1 MPGKIA
7 DPTVAHQVE
16 LVIHRLNSLSTLP
29 CVATRFLS
37 HLSQARLSDLAETI
51 ESDPALTAA
60 ILSLAHRLARHSF
73 GEGGQG
79 LSCPDESFSVRRA
92 IDKLPAHAV
101 RQALLSVKIYPAF
114 GRDERRVLFRKQLV
128 EHCLAV
134 ACCAE
139 DIAAILSPQMDS
151 QLAYSA
157 GLLHDI
163 GKLAL
168 DETMPRSFAGIVE
181 QAKSQQTCSRTLE
194 QKHLGLDHTILG
206 KRLAAKWRL
215 PNQIVLAIW
224 LHHSDV
230 NLLSQNMPE
239 AKIAQVVQ
247 LADLIARQCGIGQ
260 SGSFDLPKGE
270 VSPQADKIAQSL
282 AINPDQ
288 LEQIRRSLPDKVAQ
302 KSEVLGLDSPVTA
315 DDYCNAVHAAAA
327 QLAQK
332 QSELALENRHLQTAL
347 SHFDFTKEF
356 LLSIDSNDEPIDI
369 AENFAVRWQ
378 KFYQTGLVCLYLVA
392 PGNSQSSVSA
402 VEPFLKAVVVESPSQ
417 TKVVLLNAPADAA
430 LRSSDSLRSTGTP
443 AIPQAIANSFAIL
456 NAQEHIGWLF
466 EQLDVEFDLSHT
478 KLLPLLTTDYAIGA
492 IVFELHCPVETEQ
505 FEEKFKTIAS
515 IAGAVLDMAFASAGQ
530 QRFAEQFAQSL
541 ATPMAKPVADLSD
554 VALAKSDALDALAE
568 MAAGAAH
575 ELNNPLSVISGRAQ
589 MLAAG
594 ETDPQKKQILGQIQK
609 NAGEISAIIDDL
621 FVFASPPQP
630 RPTWTAHRQILD
642 EAIQL
647 ASQKTGVEHIDARIE
662 VIGDI
667 KNIFADSAQVA
678 SAIAN
683 VICNSI
689 ESYADSFGPVKITAS
704 ADHSSG
710 FVKLT
715 IADFGCGMDEQ
726 TLQKATYPFFSNLPA
741 GRKRGM
747 GLAHAARLIQ
757 LNGGNLSITSTPGT
771 GTTVTI
777 LLPCK

>member
-16 LVIHRLNSLSTLP
+16 LVIHRLSSLSTLP
-29 CVATRFLS
+29 CVAVRFLS
-37 HLSQARLSDLAETI
+37 HLSQSRLSDLAETI
-51 ESDPALTAA
+51 ESDPALAAA
-60 ILSLAHRLARHSF
+60 ILSLVNK
-73 GEGGQG
+73 EG

-128 EHCLAV
+128 EHSLAV

-139 DIAAILSPQMDS
+139 DIAAVLSPQMDS

-181 QAKSQQTCSRTLE
+181 QAQSQQACSRTLE

-215 PNQIVLAIW
+215 PSQIVLAIW

-230 NLLSQNMPE
+230 NLISQSMPE

-260 SGSFDLPKGE
+260 SGSFDMPD
-270 VSPQADKIAQSL
+270 SADKIAQLL
-282 AINPDQ
+282 AINPEQ
-288 LEQIRRSLPDKVAQ
+288 LEQIRRGLEEKVAQ
-302 KSEVLGLDSPVTA
+302 KSDSLGLDSPVTA
-315 DDYCNAVHAAAA
+315 DDYCSAVHAAAA

-332 QSELALENRHLQTAL
+332 QSELALENRRLQTAL

-356 LLSIDSNDEPIDI
+356 LQSLNSNDEPIDI

-378 KFYQTGLVCLYLVA
+378 KFYQTGLVCLYLAA
-392 PGNSQSSVSA
+392 PTDSQY
-402 VEPFLKAVVVESPSQ
+402 LKAVVVESPSQ
-417 TKVVLLNAPADAA
+417 TKAVILKAPADA
-430 LRSSDSLRSTGTP
+430 P
-443 AIPQAIANSFAIL
+443 AIPPCLLSQTAKGVTNSFTIL
-456 NAQEHIGWLF
+456 NAQDYADWLF
-466 EQLDVEFDLSHT
+466 EQLDVKFDLGHT
-478 KLLPLLTTDYAIGA
+478 KLLPLLSGNKAIGA
-492 IVFELHCPVETEQ
+492 IVFELHYPAETEQ
-505 FEEKFKTIAS
+505 LDEKFKTIAS
-515 IAGAVLDMAFASAGQ
+515 IAGAVLDLALASAGW

-541 ATPMAKPVADLSD
+541 TAPADIQPPPRPLEGSI
-554 VALAKSDALDALAE
+554 AGAADALAE
-568 MAAGAAH
+568 MAGGAAH

-589 MLAAG
+589 MLAQG
-594 ETDPQKKQILGQIQK
+594 ETDPGKEQILRQIQK
-609 NAGEISAIIDDL
+609 NAGQISAIIDDL
-621 FVFASPPQP
+621 FVFASPPTP

-683 VICNSI
+683 VICNSVD
-689 ESYADSFGPVKITAS
+689 SYADSAGLVKITAS
-704 ADHSSG
+704 ADPSG
-710 FVKLT
+710 SFVKLT
-715 IADFGCGMDEQ
+715 ITDLGCGMDSQ
-726 TLQKATYPFFSNLPA
+726 TLQKATYPFFSNQPA

-757 LNGGNLSITSTPGT
+757 LNGGSLSITSTPGS

>member
-1 MPGKIA
+1 MQSRMV

-16 LVIHRLNSLSTLP
+16 LVIHRLSSLSTLP
-29 CVATRFLS
+29 CVATRFLLF
-37 HLSQARLSDLAETI
+37 LSQSRLLDLAEII
-51 ESDPALTAA
+51 ESAPALTAA
-60 ILSLAHRLARHSF
+60 ILSLIHK
-73 GEGGQG
+73 EG
-79 LSCPDESFSVRRA
+79 LSYPNESFSVRRA
-92 IDKLPAHAV
+92 IDRLPAHAV

-114 GRDERRVLFRKQLV
+114 SRDERRVSFRKQLI

-139 DIAAILSPQMDS
+139 DIAAIISPQVDS

-181 QAKSQQTCSRTLE
+181 QAQSQQTCTRILE

-215 PNQIVLAIW
+215 PDQIMLAVW

-230 NLLSQNMPE
+230 NLISQNMPE
-239 AKIAQVVQ
+239 AKIAQIVQ
-247 LADLIARQCGIGQ
+247 LADLIARQVGSGH
-260 SGSFDLPKGE
+260 SGSFDTPDS
-270 VSPQADKIAQSL
+270 VDKIAQSL
-282 AINPDQ
+282 AIDPDQ
-288 LEQIRRSLPDKVAQ
+288 LEQIRSNLPDKVAQ
-302 KSEVLGLDSPVTA
+302 KAEVLGLDSSVTA
-315 DDYCNAVHAAAA
+315 DEYCNAVHAAAA

-332 QSELALENRHLQTAL
+332 QSELALENRLLQTAL
-347 SHFDFTKEF
+347 SHFDFIKEF
-356 LLSIDSNDEPIDI
+356 LQSLNSNDEPIDI
-369 AENFAVRWQ
+369 AENLAVRWQ
-378 KFYQTGLVCLYLVA
+378 KFYQTGLVCLYLAA
-392 PGNSQSSVSA
+392 PADSHY
-402 VEPFLKAVVVESPSQ
+402 LKAVVVDSPSQ
-417 TKVVLLNAPADAA
+417 TKAVLLKAPVE
-430 LRSSDSLRSTGTP
+430 TP
-443 AIPQAIANSFAIL
+443 PVPQAIANSFAIL
-456 NAQEHIGWLF
+456 NAQDYVGWLF

-478 KLLPLLTTDYAIGA
+478 KLLPLLSGNKAVGA
-492 IVFELHCPVETEQ
+492 IVFEFHYPMETEQ
-505 FEEKFKTIAS
+505 FDEKFKTIAS
-515 IAGAVLDMAFASAGQ
+515 IAGAVLGLAFASANQ
-530 QRFAEQFAQSL
+530 QRLAEQFVQSL
-541 ATPMAKPVADLSD
+541 ASPAAKPVADLSD
-554 VALAKSDALDALAE
+554 VASAKADALNALAE

-594 ETDPQKKQILGQIQK
+594 ETDPEKKQILEQIQK
-609 NAGEISAIIDDL
+609 NAGEITAIIDDL
-621 FVFASPPQP
+621 FVFASPPSP
-630 RPTWTAHRQILD
+630 RPAWVSLRQILD

-662 VIGDI
+662 VIGDV

-683 VICNSI
+683 VISNSV
-689 ESYADSFGPVKITAS
+689 ESYADSFGPVKITTS
-704 ADHSSG
+704 VDQSGG

-715 IADFGCGMDEQ
+715 IADFGCGMDGE

-757 LNGGNLSITSTPGT
+757 LNGGRLNITSNPGS

-777 LLPCK
+777 LLPAH

>member
-1 MPGKIA
+1 MPDKVA

-16 LVIHRLNSLSTLP
+16 LVIHRLSSLSTLP
-29 CVATRFLS
+29 CVAARFLS

-51 ESDPALTAA
+51 ESDPALAAA
-60 ILSLAHRLARHSF
+60 ILSLMHKD
-73 GEGGQG
+73 G
-79 LSCPDESFSVRRA
+79 LSCPGEGFSVRRA

-114 GRDERRVLFRKQLV
+114 GRDERRILFRKQLV
-128 EHCLAV
+128 LHSLAV

-139 DIAAILSPQMDS
+139 DIAVILSPQMDS

-181 QAKSQQTCSRTLE
+181 QAQSQQVCSRTLE

-215 PNQIVLAIW
+215 PDQIALAIW
-224 LHHSDV
+224 LHHSDA
-230 NLLSQNMPE
+230 NLISQNMPE
-239 AKIAQVVQ
+239 AKIAQAVQ
-247 LADLIARQCGIGQ
+247 LADLVARQCGIGQ
-260 SGSFDLPKGE
+260 SGSFD
-270 VSPQADKIAQSL
+270 SPDSADKIAQLL
-282 AINPDQ
+282 AITPEQ
-288 LEQIRRSLPDKVAQ
+288 LGQIRSTLADKVAQ
-302 KSEVLGLDSPVTA
+302 KVDGLGLDSPVTA
-315 DDYCNAVHAAAA
+315 DEYCNATHAVAA

-332 QSELALENRHLQTAL
+332 QSEWTLENRNLQTA
-347 SHFDFTKEF
+347 SSYFDFIKEF
-356 LLSIDSNDEPIDI
+356 LQSLNSSDEPIDV

-378 KFYQTGLVCLYLVA
+378 KLYQTGSVCLYLV
-392 PGNSQSSVSA
+392 PPDNPQ
-402 VEPFLKAVVVESPSQ
+402 FLKAVVVQSPSQ
-417 TKVVLLNAPADAA
+417 TKIVLLKATAET
-430 LRSSDSLRSTGTP
+430 S
-443 AIPQAIANSFAIL
+443 AIPQVITNSFAIL
-456 NAQEHIGWLF
+456 NAQDHIGWLF
-466 EQLDVEFDLSHT
+466 EQLDVEFDLGHT
-478 KLLPLLTTDYAIGA
+478 KLLPLLAGNKAIGA
-492 IVFELHCPVETEQ
+492 IVFEFHHPVLSWVEGPVETEQ

-515 IAGAVLDMAFASAGQ
+515 IAGTVLDLAFASANQ

-541 ATPMAKPVADLSD
+541 AGPPADIQPPPRLTAQAVAGGTD
-554 VALAKSDALDALAE
+554 VLDALAE

-594 ETDPQKKQILGQIQK
+594 ETDPQKKQVLGQIQK

-621 FVFASPPQP
+621 FVFASPPPP

-683 VICNSI
+683 VISNSI

-704 ADHSSG
+704 ADPSG
-710 FVKLT
+710 GFMKLT
-715 IADFGCGMDEQ
+715 ITDFGCGMDEQ
-726 TLQKATYPFFSNLPA
+726 TLQKAMYPFFSNLPA

-757 LNGGNLSITSTPGT
+757 LNGGSLSITSSPGS
-771 GTTVTI
+771 GTTVSI

>member
-1 MPGKIA
+1 
-7 DPTVAHQVE
+7 
-16 LVIHRLNSLSTLP
+16 
-29 CVATRFLS
+29 
-37 HLSQARLSDLAETI
+37 LAEII

-60 ILSLAHRLARHSF
+60 ILSLIHK
-73 GEGGQG
+73 EG
-79 LSCPDESFSVRRA
+79 LSCPGEGFSVRRA

-101 RQALLSVKIYPAF
+101 RQALLSVKVYPAF
-114 GRDERRVLFRKQLV
+114 SRDERRVSFRKQLI

-139 DIAAILSPQMDS
+139 DIAAILSPQVDS

-181 QAKSQQTCSRTLE
+181 QAQSQQACSIILE

-206 KRLAAKWRL
+206 KRLAVKWRL
-215 PNQIVLAIW
+215 PDQIMLAIW

-239 AKIAQVVQ
+239 AKIAQIVQ
-247 LADLIARQCGIGQ
+247 LADLIARQAGSGH
-260 SGSFDLPKGE
+260 SGSFDIPDS
-270 VSPQADKIAQSL
+270 VDKIAQSL
-282 AINPDQ
+282 AIAPDQ
-288 LEQIRRSLPDKVAQ
+288 LEQIRSNLPDKVAQ
-302 KSEVLGLDSPVTA
+302 KSEPLGLDSPVTA
-315 DDYCNAVHAAAA
+315 DQYCNALHTAAA

-332 QSELALENRHLQTAL
+332 QSELALENRNLQTAL
-347 SHFDFTKEF
+347 SHLDFIKEF
-356 LLSIDSNDEPIDI
+356 LQSLNSNDEPIDV

-378 KFYQTGLVCLYLVA
+378 KFYQTGLVCLYLV
-392 PGNSQSSVSA
+392 PSDNPQY
-402 VEPFLKAVVVESPSQ
+402 LKAVVVDSPSQ
-417 TKVVLLNAPADAA
+417 TKVVLLKAPIE
-430 LRSSDSLRSTGTP
+430 TP
-443 AIPQAIANSFAIL
+443 AIPPCLLSQTAKGANSFAIL
-456 NAQEHIGWLF
+456 NARDYAGWLF
-466 EQLDVEFDLSHT
+466 EQLEVEFDLSHT
-478 KLLPLLTTDYAIGA
+478 KLLPLLASNKAIGA
-492 IVFELHCPVETEQ
+492 IVFEFHHPVETEQ

-515 IAGAVLDMAFASAGQ
+515 IAGAVLDLALASANQ

-541 ATPMAKPVADLSD
+541 ATPAAKPVADLSD
-554 VALAKSDALDALAE
+554 VASAKADALDALAE

-609 NAGEISAIIDDL
+609 NAGQITAIIDDL
-621 FVFASPPQP
+621 FVFASPPSP
-630 RPTWTAHRQILD
+630 RPAWASLKQILD

-647 ASQKTGVEHIDARIE
+647 ASRKTGVEYIDARIE
-662 VIGDI
+662 VIGDV
-667 KNIFADSAQVA
+667 KNIFVDSEQVA

-683 VICNSI
+683 VISNSV

-704 ADHSSG
+704 ADPTGG

-715 IADFGCGMDEQ
+715 IADFGCGMDGE
-726 TLQKATYPFFSNLPA
+726 TLQKAMYPFFSNLPA

-757 LNGGNLSITSTPGT
+757 LNGGSLSITSTPGT

>member
-1 MPGKIA
+1 MPEKIT

-16 LVIHRLNSLSTLP
+16 LVIHRLSSLSTLP

-37 HLSQARLSDLAETI
+37 HLSQARLSDLAEI
-51 ESDPALTAA
+51 VESDPALAA
-60 ILSLAHRLARHSF
+60 AVLSLMHR
-73 GEGGQG
+73 QG
-79 LSCPDESFSVRRA
+79 LSCPGESFSIRRA

-114 GRDERRVLFRKQLV
+114 SRDERRVLFRKQLV
-128 EHCLAV
+128 VHCLAV
-134 ACCAE
+134 ACFAE

-181 QAKSQQTCSRTLE
+181 QAKSQQACSRTLE

-215 PNQIVLAIW
+215 PNQIMLAIW
-224 LHHSDV
+224 LHHGDV
-230 NLLSQNMPE
+230 NRIHDMPE

-260 SGSFDLPKGE
+260 SGSFDTPDS
-270 VSPQADKIAQSL
+270 VDKIAQSL
-282 AINPDQ
+282 AISPEK
-288 LEQIRRSLPDKVAQ
+288 LEQIRSTLPDKVAQ
-302 KSEVLGLDSPVTA
+302 KAELLGLDSPVTA
-315 DDYCNAVHAAAA
+315 DDYCSAVHAVAA

-332 QSELALENRHLQTAL
+332 QSELALENRCLQTAL
-347 SHFDFTKEF
+347 SHFDFIKEF
-356 LLSIDSNDEPIDI
+356 LLSIDSNDESIDI

-378 KFYQTGLVCLYLVA
+378 KFYQTGLVCLYLA
-392 PGNSQSSVSA
+392 TDDSQY
-402 VEPFLKAVVVESPSQ
+402 LKAVVVESPSQ
-417 TKVVLLNAPADAA
+417 TKIVLLKAP
-430 LRSSDSLRSTGTP
+430 TETP
-443 AIPQAIANSFAIL
+443 AIPQEIANSFAIL
-456 NAQEHIGWLF
+456 NAQDNIDWLF
-466 EQLDVEFDLSHT
+466 EQLGVKFDLDHT
-478 KLLPLLTTDYAIGA
+478 KLLPSLAGGKALGA
-492 IVFELHCPVETEQ
+492 IVFEFHHPVETEQ
-505 FEEKFKTIAS
+505 FEENFKTIS
-515 IAGAVLDMAFASAGQ
+515 SVAGAILDLAIASAGQ
-530 QRFAEQFAQSL
+530 RRLAEQFAQSL
-541 ATPMAKPVADLSD
+541 AEVQPSPRL
-554 VALAKSDALDALAE
+554 LAQPGAGAADALDALAE

-594 ETDPQKKQILGQIQK
+594 ETDAQKKQILGQIQK

-621 FVFASPPQP
+621 FVFASPPPP
-630 RPTWTAHRQILD
+630 RPSWTSHRQILD

-647 ASQKTGVEHIDARIE
+647 ASRKTGVERIDARIE

-678 SAIAN
+678 SAVAN
-683 VICNSI
+683 VISNSV
-689 ESYADSFGPVKITAS
+689 ESYADSFGQVRITAS
-704 ADHSSG
+704 ADPSG
-710 FVKLT
+710 GFLKLV
-715 IADFGCGMDEQ
+715 ISDLGCGMDSQ
-726 TLQKATYPFFSNLPA
+726 TLQKATYPFFSNQPA

-757 LNGGNLSITSTPGT
+757 LNGGKLSVTSQQGK

>member
-16 LVIHRLNSLSTLP
+16 LVIHRLSSLSTLP

-51 ESDPALTAA
+51 ESDPALTAR
-60 ILSLAHRLARHSF
+60 ILSLMHQ
-73 GEGGQG
+73 QG
-79 LSCPDESFSVRRA
+79 LSCPDESSSVRRA

-101 RQALLSVKIYPAF
+101 RQALLSVRVYPAF
-114 GRDERRVLFRKQLV
+114 GRDEHRVLFRKQLV
-128 EHCLAV
+128 VHSLAV

-139 DIAAILSPQMDS
+139 DIAGIISPQMDS

-181 QAKSQQTCSRTLE
+181 QAKSQQACSRTLE

-230 NLLSQNMPE
+230 HLISQSMPE

-260 SGSFDLPKGE
+260 SGSFDA
-270 VSPQADKIAQSL
+270 SDSADKIAQSL
-282 AINPDQ
+282 AINPEQ
-288 LEQIRRSLPDKVAQ
+288 LEQIRQGLEDKVAQ

-356 LLSIDSNDEPIDI
+356 LLSIDSNDEPIDV

-378 KFYQTGLVCLYLVA
+378 KFYQTGLVCLYLAA
-392 PGNSQSSVSA
+392 PADS
-402 VEPFLKAVVVESPSQ
+402 PFLKAVVVESPSQ
-417 TKVVLLNAPADAA
+417 TKVVLLNAPAE
-430 LRSSDSLRSTGTP
+430 TP
-443 AIPQAIANSFAIL
+443 AIPQAITNSFTIL
-456 NAQEHIGWLF
+456 NAQDYAGWLF

-478 KLLPLLTTDYAIGA
+478 KLLPLLSGNKAIGA
-492 IVFELHCPVETEQ
+492 IVFELHYPVLSKVEGPAETEQ
-505 FEEKFKTIAS
+505 FEEKFRTSAS
-515 IAGAVLDMAFASAGQ
+515 IAGAVLDLAFASAGQ

-541 ATPMAKPVADLSD
+541 AGPPADIQPQMAKPQAVA
-554 VALAKSDALDALAE
+554 DALDALAE
-568 MAAGAAH
+568 MAGGAAH

-589 MLAAG
+589 ILAQG
-594 ETDPQKKQILGQIQK
+594 ETDPGKKQILRQIK
-609 NAGEISAIIDDL
+609 ENADEISAIIDDL

-667 KNIFADSAQVA
+667 KNIFADSAQVV

-683 VICNSI
+683 VISNSLQ
-689 ESYADSFGPVKITAS
+689 SYPDKTGPVKITAS
-704 ADHSSG
+704 ADKSG
-710 FVKLT
+710 NFVKLT
-715 IADFGCGMDEQ
+715 IADLGCGMDSQ
-726 TLQKATYPFFSNLPA
+726 TLQKATYPFFSNQPA

-757 LNGGNLSITSTPGT
+757 LNDGSLNITSQPGS

>member
-16 LVIHRLNSLSTLP
+16 LVIHRLSSLSTLP
-29 CVATRFLS
+29 CVATRFLLC
-37 HLSQARLSDLAETI
+37 LSQNRLSDLAETV
-51 ESDPALTAA
+51 ESDPALAAA
-60 ILSLAHRLARHSF
+60 ILSLMNK
-73 GEGGQG
+73 EG
-79 LSCPDESFSVRRA
+79 DEGFSVRRA

-101 RQALLSVKIYPAF
+101 RQALLSVKVYPAF
-114 GRDERRVLFRKQLV
+114 SRDERSVSFRKQLV
-128 EHCLAV
+128 LHSLAV

-139 DIAAILSPQMDS
+139 DIAAILLPQMDS

-181 QAKSQQTCSRTLE
+181 QAQAQQASSRTLE

-206 KRLAAKWRL
+206 RRLAAKWRL
-215 PNQIVLAIW
+215 PNQILLAIW
-224 LHHSDV
+224 LHHSDI
-230 NLLSQNMPE
+230 NLISKNPQGDGLRHMPE

-247 LADLIARQCGIGQ
+247 LADLVARQAGIGQ
-260 SGSFDLPKGE
+260 SGSFDVPDS
-270 VSPQADKIAQSL
+270 VDKIAQSL
-282 AINPDQ
+282 SVTPDQ
-288 LEQIRRSLPDKVAQ
+288 LEQIRGSLAEKVAQ
-302 KSEVLGLDSPVTA
+302 KAERSGLDSPVTA
-315 DDYCNAVHAAAA
+315 DEYCNALHAVAA

-332 QSELALENRHLQTAL
+332 QSELALENSLLQTAL
-347 SHFDFTKEF
+347 SHFEFTKEF
-356 LLSIDSNDEPIDI
+356 LLSLDSNDEPIDV
-369 AENFAVRWQ
+369 AENFTVRWQ
-378 KFYQTGLVCLYLVA
+378 KFYQTGSVCLYLV
-392 PGNSQSSVSA
+392 PPDSA
-402 VEPFLKAVVVESPSQ
+402 QFLKAVVVDSPSQ
-417 TKVVLLNAPADAA
+417 TKVVLLKAPAE
-430 LRSSDSLRSTGTP
+430 TP
-443 AIPQAIANSFAIL
+443 AIPQTITNNFAIL
-456 NAQEHIGWLF
+456 NAQDHTGWLF
-466 EQLDVEFDLSHT
+466 EQLTVEFDLGHT
-478 KLLPLLTTDYAIGA
+478 KLLPLLSGSKAIGA
-492 IVFELHCPVETEQ
+492 IAFEFHHPVETDR

-515 IAGAVLDMAFASAGQ
+515 IAGTVLDLFFVSAGR
-530 QRFAEQFAQSL
+530 QRLAEQFAQSFAGPPADTQPPPRL
-541 ATPMAKPVADLSD
+541 IPQEVAGG
-554 VALAKSDALDALAE
+554 AGILDALAE

-575 ELNNPLSVISGRAQ
+575 ELNNPLSVVSGRAQ

-594 ETDPQKKQILGQIQK
+594 ETDPQKKQILKQIQK
-609 NAGEISAIIDDL
+609 NAGQITEIIDDL
-621 FVFASPPQP
+621 FVFASPPAP
-630 RPTWTAHRQILD
+630 RPTWVSHRQIID

-662 VIGDI
+662 VVGDI
-667 KNIFADSAQVA
+667 KNVFADSAQVA

-704 ADHSSG
+704 ADSSGG

-715 IADFGCGMDEQ
+715 IADFGCGMEGE

-747 GLAHAARLIQ
+747 GLAHAARIIQ

-771 GTTVTI
+771 GTTVSI

>member
-1 MPGKIA
+1 MPEKIA

-29 CVATRFLS
+29 CVATRLLS
-37 HLSQARLSDLAETI
+37 HLSQAHLSALAETI
-51 ESDPALTAA
+51 ESDPAFAA
-60 ILSLAHRLARHSF
+60 KIFSLMHQ
-73 GEGGQG
+73 QG
-79 LSCPDESFSVRRA
+79 LSCPDESTSVRRA

-101 RQALLSVKIYPAF
+101 RQAVLSVKVYPAF

-128 EHCLAV
+128 AHCLAV

-139 DIAAILSPQMDS
+139 DIAEIISPQMDS

-168 DETMPRSFAGIVE
+168 DETIPRSFAGIVE
-181 QAKSQQTCSRTLE
+181 QAKSQQSCTQTLE

-206 KRLAAKWRL
+206 KRLATKWHL
-215 PNQIVLAIW
+215 PNQIILAIW
-224 LHHSDV
+224 LHHSDIH
-230 NLLSQNMPE
+230 LISQSMPQ

-260 SGSFDLPKGE
+260 SGSFDAPD
-270 VSPQADKIAQSL
+270 SADKIAQSL
-282 AINPDQ
+282 AISPEQ
-288 LEQIRRSLPDKVAQ
+288 LEQIRRNLAEKVAQ
-302 KSEVLGLDSPVTA
+302 KSEVLGLDSPITA
-315 DDYCNAVHAAAA
+315 DDYCNAVHAVAA

-332 QSELALENRHLQTAL
+332 QTELALENRRLQTVL

-378 KFYQTGLVCLYLVA
+378 KFYQTGLVCLYLAA
-392 PGNSQSSVSA
+392 PADSQ
-402 VEPFLKAVVVESPSQ
+402 FLKAVVIESPSQ
-417 TKVVLLNAPADAA
+417 TKTVILNAPAE
-430 LRSSDSLRSTGTP
+430 TP
-443 AIPQAIANSFAIL
+443 AIPQVITNSFAIL
-456 NAQEHIGWLF
+456 NAQDYADWLF
-466 EQLDVEFDLSHT
+466 EQLDVEFDLGHT
-478 KLLPLLTTDYAIGA
+478 KLVPLLSGNKAIGA
-492 IVFELHCPVETEQ
+492 IIFELHYPAETEQ
-505 FEEKFKTIAS
+505 FEEKFRTSAS
-515 IAGAVLDMAFASAGQ
+515 IAGAVLDLAFACANQ

-541 ATPMAKPVADLSD
+541 TRPADIQPQMAA
-554 VALAKSDALDALAE
+554 DALGALAE

-589 MLAAG
+589 ILTQG
-594 ETDPQKKQILGQIQK
+594 ETDPQKKQILKQIQE
-609 NAGEISAIIDDL
+609 NAKEISAIIDDL
-621 FVFASPPQP
+621 FVFASPSQS
-630 RPTWTAHRQILD
+630 RPTSTDHRQILD

-647 ASQKTGVEHIDARIE
+647 TSQKTNVEHIDVRIE
-662 VIGDI
+662 VAGDI
-667 KNIFADSAQVA
+667 KNVFVDSAQIV

-683 VICNSI
+683 VISNSL
-689 ESYADSFGPVKITAS
+689 ESYTDKIGPVKITAS
-704 ADHSSG
+704 AGESG
-710 FVKLT
+710 NFVKLT
-715 IADFGCGMDEQ
+715 IADFGCGMDSE
-726 TLQKATYPFFSNLPA
+726 TLQKATYPFFSNQPA

-757 LNGGNLSITSTPGT
+757 LNGGSLNITSQPGS

>member
-1 MPGKIA
+1 MPGKIT

-16 LVIHRLNSLSTLP
+16 LIIHRLDSLSTLP
-29 CVATRFLS
+29 CVATRVLLS
-37 HLSQARLSDLAETI
+37 LSQARLSDLAETI
-51 ESDPALTAA
+51 ESDPALTAK
-60 ILSLAHRLARHSF
+60 ILSLLSGKALAKTDMHR
-73 GEGGQG
+73 QG
-79 LSCPDESFSVRRA
+79 VSCPDESVSVRRA

-101 RQALLSVKIYPAF
+101 REAVLSVKVYSA
-114 GRDERRVLFRKQLV
+114 ERRVSFRKQLI

-139 DIAAILSPQMDS
+139 DIAGIVSPQMDS

-181 QAKSQQTCSRTLE
+181 QAKSQQVSSRTLE
-194 QKHLGLDHTILG
+194 QKHLGIDHTILG
-206 KRLAAKWRL
+206 KRLATKWHL

-230 NLLSQNMPE
+230 NLISQSMPE

-260 SGSFDLPKGE
+260 SGSFDAPD
-270 VSPQADKIAQSL
+270 SADKIAQSL
-282 AINPDQ
+282 AINPEQ

-302 KSEVLGLDSPVTA
+302 KSDSLGLDSPVTA
-315 DDYCNAVHAAAA
+315 DDYCNAVHDAAA

-332 QSELALENRHLQTAL
+332 QSELALENRLLQTAL

-356 LLSIDSNDEPIDI
+356 LLSIDSNAEPIDV

-392 PGNSQSSVSA
+392 PTDS
-402 VEPFLKAVVVESPSQ
+402 PFLKAVVVESPSQ
-417 TKVVLLNAPADAA
+417 TKVVILNAPADLSGVAPA
-430 LRSSDSLRSTGTP
+430 KTETP
-443 AIPQAIANSFAIL
+443 AIPQAITNSFAIL
-456 NAQEHIGWLF
+456 NAQDYAGWLF

-478 KLLPLLTTDYAIGA
+478 KLLPLLSGGRAIGA
-492 IVFELHCPVETEQ
+492 IVFELHYPAETEQ

-515 IAGAVLDMAFASAGQ
+515 IAGTVLDLFFASASQ
-530 QRFAEQFAQSL
+530 RRFAEQFAQSL
-541 ATPMAKPVADLSD
+541 TKQPADIQPPPRL
-554 VALAKSDALDALAE
+554 LAQSSAGAADALGALAE

-575 ELNNPLSVISGRAQ
+575 ELNNPLAVISGRAQ
-589 MLAAG
+589 ILAQG
-594 ETDPQKKQILGQIQK
+594 ETDLQKKQILKQIQE
-609 NAGEISAIIDDL
+609 NAKEISAIIDDL
-621 FVFASPPQP
+621 FVFASPSQS
-630 RPTWTAHRQILD
+630 RPTSTDHRQILD

-683 VICNSI
+683 VVCNSV
-689 ESYADSFGPVKITAS
+689 ESYADSTGPVKITAS
-704 ADHSSG
+704 ADKAG
-710 FVKLT
+710 NFVKLT
-715 IADFGCGMDEQ
+715 IADLGCGMDAE
-726 TLQKATYPFFSNLPA
+726 TLQKATYPFFSNQPG

-757 LNGGNLSITSTPGT
+757 LNAGSLSITSTPGS

-777 LLPCK
+777 LLPCKPVSP

>member
-1 MPGKIA
+1 MPDKIA

-16 LVIHRLNSLSTLP
+16 LVIHRLSSLSTLP
-29 CVATRFLS
+29 CVATRFLLS
-37 HLSQARLSDLAETI
+37 LSQARLSDLAETI
-51 ESDPALTAA
+51 ESDPALAA
-60 ILSLAHRLARHSF
+60 KILSLIHK
-73 GEGGQG
+73 EG
-79 LSCPDESFSVRRA
+79 LNCPDESFSVRRA

-101 RQALLSVKIYPAF
+101 RQALLSVRIYPAF
-114 GRDERRVLFRKQLV
+114 SKDERRVLFRKQLII
-128 EHCLAV
+128 HSLAV

-139 DIAAILSPQMDS
+139 DIAVIISPQMDS

-181 QAKSQQTCSRTLE
+181 QAQSQQTCSRTLE

-215 PNQIVLAIW
+215 PDQIVLAIW

-230 NLLSQNMPE
+230 NLISQDMPE

-247 LADLIARQCGIGQ
+247 LADLVARQCGIGQ
-260 SGSFDLPKGE
+260 SGSFDTPD
-270 VSPQADKIAQSL
+270 SADKIAQLL
-282 AINPDQ
+282 AITSDQ
-288 LEQIRRSLPDKVAQ
+288 LGQIRSTLADKVAQ
-302 KSEVLGLDSPVTA
+302 KVEALGLDSPVTA
-315 DDYCNAVHAAAA
+315 DEYCNAVHAVAA
-327 QLAQK
+327 QLAYK
-332 QSELALENRHLQTAL
+332 QSELALENRFLQTAL
-347 SHFDFTKEF
+347 SHFDFIKEF
-356 LLSIDSNDEPIDI
+356 LQSLNSNDEPIDV

-378 KFYQTGLVCLYLVA
+378 KFYQTGLVCLYLTPA
-392 PGNSQSSVSA
+392 GSQY
-402 VEPFLKAVVVESPSQ
+402 LKAVVVESPSQ
-417 TKVVLLNAPADAA
+417 TKVVLLKAPDE
-430 LRSSDSLRSTGTP
+430 TP
-443 AIPQAIANSFAIL
+443 VIPQAIANSFVIL
-456 NAQEHIGWLF
+456 NAQDHIGWLF
-466 EQLDVEFDLSHT
+466 GQLDVELDLGHT
-478 KLLPLLTTDYAIGA
+478 KLLPLLAGNKAIGA
-492 IVFELHCPVETEQ
+492 IVFEFHHPVLSGVEGPVETEQ
-505 FEEKFKTIAS
+505 FEEKFRITAS
-515 IAGAVLDMAFASAGQ
+515 IAGAVLGLAFASAGQ
-530 QRFAEQFAQSL
+530 QRFAEHFAQSL
-541 ATPMAKPVADLSD
+541 TGPPVDIQPPPRLTHQGGVD
-554 VALAKSDALDALAE
+554 VLDALAE

-589 MLAAG
+589 MLAQG

-609 NAGEISAIIDDL
+609 NAGQISAIIDDL
-621 FVFASPPQP
+621 FVFASPPSP
-630 RPTWTAHRQILD
+630 RPTWMAHRQILD

-662 VIGDI
+662 VIGNI

-689 ESYADSFGPVKITAS
+689 ESYADSFGPVKIAAS
-704 ADHSSG
+704 ADPSGG

-715 IADFGCGMDEQ
+715 ITDFGCGMDEQ
-726 TLQKATYPFFSNLPA
+726 TLQKAMYPFFSNLPA

-757 LNGGNLSITSTPGT
+757 LNGGSLSITSIPGT
-771 GTTVTI
+771 GTTVSI

>member
-1 MPGKIA
+1 
-7 DPTVAHQVE
+7 
-16 LVIHRLNSLSTLP
+16 
-29 CVATRFLS
+29 
-37 HLSQARLSDLAETI
+37 
-51 ESDPALTAA
+51 
-60 ILSLAHRLARHSF
+60 
-73 GEGGQG
+73 
-79 LSCPDESFSVRRA
+79 
-92 IDKLPAHAV
+92 
-101 RQALLSVKIYPAF
+101 
-114 GRDERRVLFRKQLV
+114 
-128 EHCLAV
+128 
-134 ACCAE
+134 
-139 DIAAILSPQMDS
+139 MDS

-181 QAKSQQTCSRTLE
+181 QAKSQQACSRTLE

-230 NLLSQNMPE
+230 HLISQSMPE

-260 SGSFDLPKGE
+260 SGSFDMPD
-270 VSPQADKIAQSL
+270 SADKIAQSL
-282 AINPDQ
+282 AINPGQ

-332 QSELALENRHLQTAL
+332 HAELALENRRLQTAL

-356 LLSIDSNDEPIDI
+356 LLSIDSNDEPIDV

-378 KFYQTGLVCLYLVA
+378 KFYQTGLVCLYLA
-392 PGNSQSSVSA
+392 DPADS
-402 VEPFLKAVVVESPSQ
+402 PFLKAVVVESPSQ
-417 TKVVLLNAPADAA
+417 TKAVILNAPAE
-430 LRSSDSLRSTGTP
+430 TP

-456 NAQEHIGWLF
+456 NAQDYADWLF
-466 EQLDVEFDLSHT
+466 EQLDVQFDLSHT
-478 KLLPLLTTDYAIGA
+478 KLLPLLSGNKAIGA
-492 IVFELHCPVETEQ
+492 IVFELHYPVETEP
-505 FEEKFKTIAS
+505 FEEKFRTSAS
-515 IAGAVLDMAFASAGQ
+515 IAGAVLDLAFASAGW

-541 ATPMAKPVADLSD
+541 TFPADIQPPPRLTAQAVAG
-554 VALAKSDALDALAE
+554 VVDALDALAE
-568 MAAGAAH
+568 MAGGAAH

-589 MLAAG
+589 MLAQG
-594 ETDPQKKQILGQIQK
+594 ETDPGKKQILRQIQE
-609 NAGEISAIIDDL
+609 NADEISAIIDDL

-647 ASQKTGVEHIDARIE
+647 ASHKTGVEHIDARIE
-662 VIGDI
+662 VIGDV

-683 VICNSI
+683 VISNSVD
-689 ESYADSFGPVKITAS
+689 SYADSTGPVKITAS
-704 ADHSSG
+704 ADQSGG

-715 IADFGCGMDEQ
+715 IADLGCGMDSQ
-726 TLQKATYPFFSNLPA
+726 TLQKATYPFFSNQPA

-747 GLAHAARLIQ
+747 GLAHAVRLIQ
-757 LNGGNLSITSTPGT
+757 LNGGSLSIASRPAG

-777 LLPCK
+777 LLPSK

>member
-16 LVIHRLNSLSTLP
+16 LVIHRLSSLSTLP

-37 HLSQARLSDLAETI
+37 HLSQARLSALAETI
-51 ESDPALTAA
+51 ESDPALTAR
-60 ILSLAHRLARHSF
+60 ILSLMHQ
-73 GEGGQG
+73 QG
-79 LSCPDESFSVRRA
+79 LSCPDESSSVRRA

-114 GRDERRVLFRKQLV
+114 GRDEHRVLFRKQLV
-128 EHCLAV
+128 IHSLAV

-139 DIAAILSPQMDS
+139 DIAGIISPQMDS

-181 QAKSQQTCSRTLE
+181 QAKSQQACTRTLE

-215 PNQIVLAIW
+215 PNRIVLAIW

-230 NLLSQNMPE
+230 HLISQSMPE

-260 SGSFDLPKGE
+260 SGSFDMPD
-270 VSPQADKIAQSL
+270 SADKIAQSL
-282 AINPDQ
+282 AINPGQ
-288 LEQIRRSLPDKVAQ
+288 LEQIRRNLPEKVAQ

-332 QSELALENRHLQTAL
+332 HAELALENRLLQTAL

-356 LLSIDSNDEPIDI
+356 LLSIDSNDEPIDV

-392 PGNSQSSVSA
+392 PADSQY
-402 VEPFLKAVVVESPSQ
+402 LKAVVVESPSQ
-417 TKVVLLNAPADAA
+417 TKVVLLKAP
-430 LRSSDSLRSTGTP
+430 SETP
-443 AIPQAIANSFAIL
+443 AIPQAITSSFAIL
-456 NAQEHIGWLF
+456 NAQDYADWLF
-466 EQLDVEFDLSHT
+466 EQLDVEFDSSHT
-478 KLLPLLTTDYAIGA
+478 KLLPLLAGNKAIGA
-492 IVFELHCPVETEQ
+492 IVFELHYPAETEQ
-505 FEEKFKTIAS
+505 FEEKFRTSAS
-515 IAGAVLDMAFASAGQ
+515 IAGAVLDLAFASAGQ

-541 ATPMAKPVADLSD
+541 TFPADIQPQDIRLSSVEDIAT
-554 VALAKSDALDALAE
+554 DALDALAE
-568 MAAGAAH
+568 MAGGAAH

-589 MLAAG
+589 MLAQG
-594 ETDPQKKQILGQIQK
+594 ETDPQKKQILRQIK
-609 NAGEISAIIDDL
+609 ENADEISAIIDDL
-621 FVFASPPQP
+621 FVFASPPSP

-642 EAIQL
+642 EAIQF

-667 KNIFADSAQVA
+667 KNIFADSAQVV

-683 VICNSI
+683 VISNSLQ
-689 ESYADSFGPVKITAS
+689 SYADSTGPVKITAS
-704 ADHSSG
+704 ADQSG
-710 FVKLT
+710 SFVRLT
-715 IADFGCGMDEQ
+715 ITDLGCGMDSQ
-726 TLQKATYPFFSNLPA
+726 TLQKATYPFFSNQPA

-757 LNGGNLSITSTPGT
+757 LNGGKLSITSRPGS

-777 LLPCK
+777 LLPSK

>member
-16 LVIHRLNSLSTLP
+16 LVIHRLNSLSALP
-29 CVATRFLS
+29 CIAARFLS
-37 HLSQARLSDLAETI
+37 HLSQARLSDLAETV
-51 ESDPALTAA
+51 ESDPALAAA
-60 ILSLAHRLARHSF
+60 ILSLMNKKGLNSP
-73 GEGGQG
+73 GEG
-79 LSCPDESFSVRRA
+79 FSVRRA

-101 RQALLSVKIYPAF
+101 RQALLSVRVYPAF
-114 GRDERRVLFRKQLV
+114 SRDERRVSFREQLV

-139 DIAAILSPQMDS
+139 DIAAILSPQMDL

-168 DETMPRSFAGIVE
+168 DEAMPRSFAAIVE
-181 QAKSQQTCSRTLE
+181 QAQSQQACSRTLE

-215 PNQIVLAIW
+215 PNQIMLAIW

-230 NLLSQNMPE
+230 NLISQSMPE

-247 LADLIARQCGIGQ
+247 LADLIARQCGIGL
-260 SGSFDLPKGE
+260 SGSFDTPDS
-270 VSPQADKIAQSL
+270 VDKIAQLL
-282 AINPDQ
+282 AITPDQ
-288 LEQIRRSLPDKVAQ
+288 LEQIRSPLADKIAEKVEA
-302 KSEVLGLDSPVTA
+302 LGLDSPVTA
-315 DDYCNAVHAAAA
+315 DEYCSALHAAAD

-332 QSELALENRHLQTAL
+332 QSELALENSFLQTAL
-347 SHFDFTKEF
+347 NHFEFTKEF
-356 LLSIDSNDEPIDI
+356 LLSLDSNDSPVDV

-378 KFYQTGLVCLYLVA
+378 KFYQAGSVCLYLV
-392 PGNSQSSVSA
+392 PPDNPQY
-402 VEPFLKAVVVESPSQ
+402 LKAVVVESPSR
-417 TKVVLLNAPADAA
+417 TKVVLLKAPTDA
-430 LRSSDSLRSTGTP
+430 S
-443 AIPQAIANSFAIL
+443 AIPQAISNSFAIL
-456 NAQEHIGWLF
+456 NAADYTGWLF
-466 EQLDVEFDLSHT
+466 EQLNVEFDLGHT
-478 KLLPLLTTDYAIGA
+478 KLLPLLAGNKAVGA
-492 IVFELHCPVETEQ
+492 IVFELHYPVETEQ
-505 FEEKFKTIAS
+505 FEEKFKTTAS
-515 IAGAVLDMAFASAGQ
+515 IAGAVLGLAFASASW

-541 ATPMAKPVADLSD
+541 AGPPADIQTPSRLTAGNTD
-554 VALAKSDALDALAE
+554 VLDALAE

-575 ELNNPLSVISGRAQ
+575 ELNNPLSVVSGRAQ

-594 ETDPQKKQILGQIQK
+594 ETDPQKKQILEQIRK
-609 NAGEISAIIDDL
+609 NAGQITAIIDDL
-621 FVFASPPQP
+621 FVFASPPAPHQ
-630 RPTWTAHRQILD
+630 TWTSHRQILD

-647 ASQKTGVEHIDARIE
+647 ASRKTGVERIDARIE
-662 VIGDI
+662 VVGDI

-689 ESYADSFGPVKITAS
+689 QSYADSYGPVKISAS
-704 ADHSSG
+704 ADPSGG

-715 IADFGCGMDEQ
+715 IVDFGCGMDEQ
-726 TLQKATYPFFSNLPA
+726 TLQKAMFPFFSNLPA

-757 LNGGNLSITSTPGT
+757 LNGGSLSITSSPGS

-777 LLPCK
+777 LLPCKL

>member
-16 LVIHRLNSLSTLP
+16 LVIHRLSSLSTLP

-51 ESDPALTAA
+51 ESDPALTAR
-60 ILSLAHRLARHSF
+60 ILSLMHQ
-73 GEGGQG
+73 QG
-79 LSCPDESFSVRRA
+79 LSCSDESSSVRRA

-114 GRDERRVLFRKQLV
+114 GRDEHRVLFRKQLV
-128 EHCLAV
+128 IHSLAV

-139 DIAAILSPQMDS
+139 DIAGIISPQMDS

-181 QAKSQQTCSRTLE
+181 QAKSQQACTRTLE

-215 PNQIVLAIW
+215 PNRIVLAIW

-230 NLLSQNMPE
+230 HLISQSMPE

-260 SGSFDLPKGE
+260 SGSFDMPD
-270 VSPQADKIAQSL
+270 SADKIAQSL
-282 AINPDQ
+282 AINPGQ
-288 LEQIRRSLPDKVAQ
+288 LEQIRRNLPEKVAQ

-332 QSELALENRHLQTAL
+332 HAELALENRLLQTAL

-356 LLSIDSNDEPIDI
+356 LLSIDSNDEPIDV

-392 PGNSQSSVSA
+392 PADSQY
-402 VEPFLKAVVVESPSQ
+402 LKAVVVESPSQ
-417 TKVVLLNAPADAA
+417 TKVVLLKAP
-430 LRSSDSLRSTGTP
+430 SETP
-443 AIPQAIANSFAIL
+443 AIPQAITSSFAIL
-456 NAQEHIGWLF
+456 NAQDYADWLF
-466 EQLDVEFDLSHT
+466 EQLDVEFDSSHT
-478 KLLPLLTTDYAIGA
+478 KLLPLLAGNKAIGA
-492 IVFELHCPVETEQ
+492 IVFELHYPAETEQ
-505 FEEKFKTIAS
+505 FEEKFRTSAS
-515 IAGAVLDMAFASAGQ
+515 IAGAVLDLAFASAGQ

-541 ATPMAKPVADLSD
+541 TFPADIQPQDIRLSSVEDIAT
-554 VALAKSDALDALAE
+554 DALDALAE
-568 MAAGAAH
+568 MAGGAAH

-589 MLAAG
+589 MLAQG
-594 ETDPQKKQILGQIQK
+594 ETDPQKKQILRQIK
-609 NAGEISAIIDDL
+609 ENADEISAIIDDL
-621 FVFASPPQP
+621 FVFASPPSP

-642 EAIQL
+642 EAIQF

-667 KNIFADSAQVA
+667 KNIFADSAQVV

-683 VICNSI
+683 VISNSLQ
-689 ESYADSFGPVKITAS
+689 SYADSTGPVKITAS
-704 ADHSSG
+704 ADQSG
-710 FVKLT
+710 SFVRLT
-715 IADFGCGMDEQ
+715 ITDLGCGMDSQ
-726 TLQKATYPFFSNLPA
+726 TLQKATYPFFSNQPA

-757 LNGGNLSITSTPGT
+757 LNGGKLSITSRPGS

-777 LLPCK
+777 LLPSK